1 MMEPTKYKER
11 TKIED
16 NFNDPRVIYQKEEDD
31 IGFSRLRV
39 IVRRQDCSM
48 EEVYLGMFR
57 NSKQELYV

>member
-1 MMEPTKYKER
+1 MTQGSY
-11 TKIED
+11 
-16 NFNDPRVIYQKEEDD
+16 IYQKEEDD